1 MPVLSIDDVRT
12 YIQDRAP
19 NNHLLDGVEFPDEMI
34 MLAMDLAINEYNA
47 ITPTSGETLATFQS
61 KSLLMSGTLYKLF
74 QGQAALLFRNHLSYV
89 DGNLSIPVEERG
101 QFYQSLA
108 SMYQQDFISSATKFK
123 IQDNIE
129 NGWGQVRSDY
139 AAFPLW

>member
-19 NNHLLDGVEFPDEMI
+19 NNHLLDGEEFPDEMI
-34 MLAMDLAINEYNA
+34 ALAMDLAVNEYNA
-47 ITPTSGETLATFQS
+47 ITPISGETLATFQS

-74 QGQAALLFRNHLSYV
+74 QGQAALLFRNHMSYV
-89 DGNLSIPVEERG
+89 DGNLSIPIEERG
-101 QFYQSLA
+101 QFYQAMA

-139 AAFPLW
+139 AAFPVW